1 MYSHCIKTF
10 DYKFQFHCIVVIMI
24 MVQFNSSKIVQKYTK
39 ICAEKF
45 LLKLLDK
52 LLIYKQT
59 LSIRKYRTDSNF
71 TTKIMHMNIFTSKK
85 VMRKRHGKFGQ
96 LLFWFSNYFKI
107 SSDSSVT
114 KFNTFVVWTLMKHSP
129 SCLIRF

>member
-10 DYKFQFHCIVVIMI
+10 DYKFQFHCIVVIMT

-59 LSIRKYRTDSNF
+59 LSIGKYRTDSNF

-85 VMRKRHGKFGQ
+85 SHEKKITGNLVSFCFDFLITSKYRAI
-96 LLFWFSNYFKI
+96 LLLLNS
-107 SSDSSVT
+107 
-114 KFNTFVVWTLMKHSP
+114 
-129 SCLIRF
+129 IRSLFEL